1 MDIEQEELR
10 AHNLV
15 TAYKDWE
22 NQKDMIGTV
31 LLIKKLESCKLEH
44 REREE

>member
-22 NQKDMIGTV
+22 NQKDMIDRLTS
-31 LLIKKLESCKLEH
+31 E
-44 REREE
+44 